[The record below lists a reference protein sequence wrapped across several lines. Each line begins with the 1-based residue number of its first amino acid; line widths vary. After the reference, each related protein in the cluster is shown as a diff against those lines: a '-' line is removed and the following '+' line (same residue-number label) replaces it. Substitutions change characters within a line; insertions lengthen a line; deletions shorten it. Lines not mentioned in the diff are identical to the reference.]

1 MLSIAIHYK
10 LTLKSNL
17 KNICKEANQKLN
29 LIVGI
34 TSFIASFVRET
45 LLIFLLNLNIHR
57 SSNLDVYC
65 KKTE

>member
-1 MLSIAIHYK
+1 MLSIAIHDK

-17 KNICKEANQKLN
+17 KNICKEANKKLN

-45 LLIFLLNLNIHR
+45 LLIFLLNLNIHM